1 MRRWITIVSFIS
13 FFTHAQ
19 QPGLKTLY
27 YVNEFDFISGHPTPQ
42 SEIRYKSHIRAEY
55 DALNRLISKT
65 NLNRKSIVITK
76 VSYTYETDTND
87 PIQKQDYEG
96 EDRLVRK
103 TLFGLRGNAPKYIS
117 YVYGVDSLE
126 TWKDDIFTIIDYN
139 EYEKPYFYHF
149 LDVNAVGY
157 ANATLEY
164 NDQGWLTRQVWKRLP
179 DGKEIRLWTY
189 DFDPQTELTRI
200 LEYDSS
206 KTLVMDIRLNQ
217 DSLEAVYNPIIP
229 VDSGFVN
236 HTMISVELQDS
247 INYGFITW
255 RWVAGV
261 PDVDSVHVFKMPD
274 SLFERRTYYEYD
286 LQLDNYLT
294 DGGIYDIEFTG
305 ESAFEFE
312 IIKVVIRHVMYD
324 ITPPTI
330 SIGTK
335 PAINKPEFFFTT
347 DEPLST
353 GYVEWIPF
361 PSHSHQDSIHRIAMT
376 NAELKLGTKQ
386 FITLDNQTPLL
397 DSAEYT
403 LQLTAYDRARNSS
416 FFQAE
421 ELILYD
427 ISPPLVY
434 MYYPLSNTYVNH
446 LEVQVEASE
455 VLASGQIILTDLSG
469 IRDTLSPH
477 VYQLPKKE
485 LQLGLHKALLDDALP
500 LMDTTTYSFKFI
512 GIDPAS
518 NISDPAIREPIY
530 YDISPP

>member
-1 MRRWITIVSFIS
+1 MRRLITIAFFIS
-13 FFTHAQ
+13 FFIYTQ
-19 QPGLKTLY
+19 QTGIKTLY
-27 YVNEFDFISGHPTPQ
+27 YVNEFDFKSGHPTPQ
-42 SEIRYKSHIRAEY
+42 SEIRYKPHIRAEY
-55 DALNRLISKT
+55 DVLNRLISKA
-65 NLNRKSIVITK
+65 NLNRKSIVVSK
-76 VSYTYETDTND
+76 ESYTYELDTND
-87 PIQKQDYEG
+87 PIEKQDYEG
-96 EDRLVRK
+96 EDRLVRT
-103 TLFGLRGNAPKYIS
+103 TLFGLRGKAPNYIS
-117 YVYGVDSLE
+117 YVYGIDSLE

-157 ANATLEY
+157 ADATLEY
-164 NDQGWLTRQVWKRLP
+164 NDLGWLTRQVWKRLP
-179 DGKEIRLWTY
+179 DGKQMRLWTY

-206 KTLVMDIRLNQ
+206 KTLVMDIRLNK
-217 DSLEAVYNPIIP
+217 DSLEAVYNPIMP

-236 HTMISVELQDS
+236 HTRISIELQDS

-261 PDVDSVHVFKMPD
+261 PDVDSIHVFKMPD

-294 DGGIYDIEFTG
+294 DGSIYDIEFTG
-305 ESAFEFE
+305 ESAFEYE
-312 IIKVVIRHVMYD
+312 IIKVVIGQVMYD
-324 ITPPTI
+324 VTPPTI

-347 DEPLST
+347 DEPLSA

-361 PSHSHQDSIHRIAMT
+361 PSSSHKDSIHRITMT
-376 NAELKLGTKQ
+376 DAELGLGNRQ

-403 LQLTAYDRARNSS
+403 LQLTAYDRAKNSS

-434 MYYPLSNTYVNH
+434 MYYPLSNTYVNN

-455 VLASGQIILTDLSG
+455 ILASGQIILTDLSG
-469 IRDTLSPH
+469 VRDTLSPH
-477 VYQLPKKE
+477 VYQLPK
-485 LQLGLHKALLDDALP
+485 
-500 LMDTTTYSFKFI
+500 
-512 GIDPAS
+512 
-518 NISDPAIREPIY
+518 
-530 YDISPP
+530 